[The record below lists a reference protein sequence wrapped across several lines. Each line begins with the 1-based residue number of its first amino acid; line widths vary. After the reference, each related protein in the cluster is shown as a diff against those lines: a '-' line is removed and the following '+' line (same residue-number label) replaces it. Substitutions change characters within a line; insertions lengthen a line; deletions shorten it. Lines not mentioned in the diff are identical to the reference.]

1 MVKTQ
6 YQYKI
11 FQNPFKIFSAQWLQI
26 RILQRIDSVGKY
38 LKKKILKLLI
48 VEVFVWKMLK

>member
-1 MVKTQ
+1 MVMTQ

-11 FQNPFKIFSAQWLQI
+11 FQNPLKIFSAQWLQI

-38 LKKKILKLLI
+38 LKKKNLKLLI